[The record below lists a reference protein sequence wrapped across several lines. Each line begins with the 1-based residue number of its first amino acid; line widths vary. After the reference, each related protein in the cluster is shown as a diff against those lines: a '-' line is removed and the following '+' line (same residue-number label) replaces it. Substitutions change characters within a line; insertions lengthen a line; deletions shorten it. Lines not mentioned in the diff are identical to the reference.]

1 MESETP
7 DPDGIEEKFL
17 SFLNDFPNYKPENLT
32 LLSSHPK
39 TRKIIKSMSKGHL
52 EEINVE
58 DFQDISE
65 KEEYPL
71 LCATALLNYGMR
83 NSNESILN
91 LAAKLLEGCRKYLN
105 PSKENYGKSLI
116 REGLAK
122 ETIAKMGIEVV
133 KNLQED
139 LKLQKD
145 SRIVFDEK
153 SPYYG
158 DSLIYESSA
167 RQILAENGIKPLKN
181 LEIAIELLEESR
193 DIFEK
198 ESVDYTRT
206 LPIESQSRLKLAN
219 MGINPTENLRAA
231 VKIIRESKE
240 CFGPENMYFCAAS
253 SMDEGV
259 ARKNLAES
267 GFEPIENLEMAIE
280 LFDESKKIFPKDS
293 QEYASVVMDEANARL
308 HLAELGVDG
317 LRNFQ
322 ESIKLY
328 QEVKELNKERIID
341 YAWVLINE
349 GVARTKFAQMGLET
363 SLKNMETAVKLF
375 DEAKTILV
383 EENQDYA
390 WLLLSEGS
398 AREHLAKQGEKSHYN
413 LDKAAQLYNKAGE
426 IYSRAGNI
434 REQIRVN
441 SNLGSL
447 YYDLDKM
454 EESYNYLKKAI
465 DSIENIRSSV
475 KVPEHRKNYF
485 ETLTSSYNVMVFT
498 CLSLGKKEEAFKYVE
513 SVKGRV
519 FLEYLVSEKKEVKG
533 DPQLVSEY
541 HETLKEITEIESM
554 IFEEKR
560 ADEQSKLIDELEK
573 LETKHDHILMEIKET
588 DPLYYSLKKV
598 EPVNINEIKG
608 ILNGKTLLEY
618 FSGKKLA
625 IFVLNDDLMVKEV
638 DIDFK
643 DLNGKIVKF
652 QDAIEDI
659 SGSESSKRLEIAE
672 DIARELYKLLIEPVK
687 EYLHNEIVIV
697 PHGYLHFVPFQ
708 ALKGDDY
715 LIEEYKIS
723 FGPSAWSL
731 KFLKE
736 GNGEGALVVGNTT
749 GNLEGAEKE
758 AKSIA
763 PILKTTPLIR
773 EEAKKS
779 IIMENMMDKKI
790 LHFACHG
797 WFDATNPA
805 FSRLILADGM
815 LEARDFMN
823 MDIKAS
829 LTVLSACESALSGLA
844 SGDELEG
851 LVRAIHTSGSRY
863 VIASLWS
870 VNDTSTMELFLNFYK
885 NKGEVMDKMRN
896 AEMDLIKKG
905 YNMYLWAP
913 FQVYGV

>member
-1 MESETP
+1 MDSETP
-7 DPDGIEEKFL
+7 DPDEIEIKFL
-17 SFLNDFPNYKPENLT
+17 SFLKDFPNYKPENLT

-39 TRKIIKSMSKGHL
+39 TKKILKSMSNGHL

-58 DFQDISE
+58 DFQNISK
-65 KEEYPL
+65 KEEYLL
-71 LCATALLNYGMR
+71 LCATALLNNGMK
-83 NSNESILN
+83 NNNEYLLN
-91 LAAKLLEGCRKYLN
+91 LAAKLFEGCRKYLN
-105 PSKENYGKSLI
+105 PSKKNYGKSLI

-122 ETIAKMGIEVV
+122 ETIAKMGIEVI
-133 KNLQED
+133 KNLEKD
-139 LKLQKD
+139 LKLQKK
-145 SRIVFDEK
+145 SRKVFDEK

-167 RQILAENGIKPLKN
+167 RQILAENGVNPLKN
-181 LEIAIELLEESR
+181 LETTIELLGESR
-193 DIFEK
+193 EIFEK

-206 LPIESQSRLKLAN
+206 LAIESQSRLKLAN

-240 CFGPENMYFCAAS
+240 HFGPENIYYWAAGT
-253 SMDEGV
+253 MDEGV

-267 GFEPIENLEMAIE
+267 GFEPVKNLEMAIE
-280 LFDESKKIFPKDS
+280 LFDETKKIFSKDS

-308 HLAELGVDG
+308 HLAELGVEG
-317 LRNFQ
+317 SRNFQ

-328 QEVKELNKERIID
+328 QEGEELNKERIVD

-363 SLKNMETAVKLF
+363 SLNNMETAVKLF

-398 AREHLAKQGEKSHYN
+398 AREYLAKQGEKSQYN
-413 LDKAAQLYNKAGE
+413 LDKAAELYNKAGK
-426 IYSRAGNI
+426 IYSKSGNI

-447 YYDLDKM
+447 YYDLDKV

-465 DSIENIRSSV
+465 DAIENIRSSV

-485 ETLTSSYNVMVFT
+485 ETINSSYNVMVFT
-498 CLSLGKKEEAFKYVE
+498 CLSLGKNEEAFKYAE

-533 DPQLVSEY
+533 DPQLVSDY
-541 HETLKEITEIESM
+541 HKTLKEITEIESM

-560 ADEQSKLIDELEK
+560 VDKQSKLIDELEK
-573 LETKHDHILMEIKET
+573 LETKHDQILMEIKET

-598 EPVNINEIKG
+598 EPVDINEIKG
-608 ILNGKTLLEY
+608 ILNGKTLIEY

-625 IFVLNDDLMVKEV
+625 IFVLNDDLMVEEV

-643 DLNGKIVKF
+643 DLNDKIVKF
-652 QDAIEDI
+652 RDAIEDM
-659 SGSESSKRLEIAE
+659 SGSESSELEIAE
-672 DIARELYKLLIEPVK
+672 DIARDLYGLLIEPVK
-687 EYLHNEIVIV
+687 KYLHDEIVIV

-708 ALKGDDY
+708 AIKGDDY
-715 LIEEYKIS
+715 LIEEYNIS
-723 FGPSAWSL
+723 FAPSAWSL

-749 GNLEGAEKE
+749 GNLQGAEKE

-763 PILKTTPLIR
+763 PILNTTPLIR
-773 EEAKKS
+773 EDAKKN
-779 IIMENMMDKKI
+779 IIMENMRDKKI

-823 MDIKAS
+823 MDIEAR

-870 VNDTSTMELFLNFYK
+870 VNDSSTMELFLNFYK